1 MSCSKRL
8 SFGGLVLDAFS
19 EFVNFFSQTRHHL
32 EKLLLSTEIY
42 NSISDLNGRT
52 ATPASTLSNTHYMLR
67 NA

>member
-1 MSCSKRL
+1 M
-8 SFGGLVLDAFS
+8 LDAFS